1 MSHDNEHTR
10 MHTFESVVDVLPQPG
25 VDAEGVGRLWDG
37 VLPQPAPAAER
48 VEVLTWVHWAV
59 DLPEDGA
66 RWGSER
72 GERQWQSEGK
82 KETERDKERDS

>member
-48 VEVLTWVHWAV
+48 VEVLTWVH
-59 DLPEDGA
+59 
-66 RWGSER
+66 
-72 GERQWQSEGK
+72 
-82 KETERDKERDS
+82 